1 MKKTMQTTLA
11 ALMIVLVGAS
21 GYSFCGFYV
30 AKADA
35 SLFNNKSEVIMVR
48 DGKRNV
54 ITMSSDFKGDMRD
67 FAMVVPVPVVL
78 AEKDIRVV
86 NRNVFQ
92 KLNDYSAPR
101 LVEYH
106 DYNPC
111 QQMMAEVCCSGATM
125 KSMAFFDNIS
135 SVNEKDEDKYQVVI
149 EAKYQ
154 IGEYDILI
162 LSAKESGG
170 LKIWLTDNG
179 YKIPGKAEE
188 VLEPYVKSNM
198 KFFVVKVNLEKM
210 AKDADYLSPIQIEF
224 EHEKFML
231 PLRLGMANSQGS
243 QDMIVYGFSRTGR
256 IECTNYRTV
265 KMPTDRNIP
274 LFVQP
279 EFGSFYKS
287 LFEKQYVNEG
297 RNAVF
302 LEYAWN
308 VSPYSP
314 MPHCDPCVGP
324 PPVQQEFVDAGIWW
338 LNEPNGQQGIF
349 FTRLHV
355 RYTRDKF
362 PADLQFQ
369 VTPNSEHFQCR
380 YVLTHPA
387 PGDLSCDEGQTYL
400 TTLYERR
407 KREIDEMYSLASW
420 NWEKRSETYLNEY
433 VGQMKQKPEV
443 EDKKGELFP
452 ALFGK
457 DAPKG
462 PAPLLMVFSLLAAM
476 LGLLFAHKWLGRVA
490 RA

>member
-1 MKKTMQTTLA
+1 MKNKFLKTTTL
-11 ALMIVLVGAS
+11 VLAIFAGIQ
-21 GYSFCGFYV
+21 GFSFCGFYV

-48 DGKRNV
+48 DGLRNV

-78 AEKDIRVV
+78 KETDIRVV

-111 QQMMAEVCCSGATM
+111 GYAVETCSAMRVSLVSKMTADAM
-125 KSMAFFDNIS
+125 DEAPME
-135 SVNEKDEDKYQVVI
+135 NEKKYSVTI

-170 LKIWLTDNG
+170 LKMWLTDNG
-179 YKIPGKAEE
+179 YKIPAAAEQ

-210 AKDADYLSPIQIEF
+210 AKDAEYLSPIQISF

-243 QDMIVYGFSRTGR
+243 QDMIVYGFTRTGR

-265 KMPTDRNIP
+265 KMPRDRNIP

-279 EFGSFYKS
+279 EFGNFYKS

-369 VTPNSEHFQCR
+369 VTPNTEHFQCR
-380 YVLTHPA
+380 YILTHPA
-387 PGDLSCDEGQTYL
+387 QGDLSCDQGQAYL

-407 KREIDEMYSLASW
+407 KRELDEMYALASW
-420 NWEKRSETYLNEY
+420 NWEQRSQTYLNEF
-433 VGQMKQKPEV
+433 VGQMKEKPIV
-443 EDKKGELFP
+443 EEKKGDMLPVFP
-452 ALFGK
+452 KTQTPG
-457 DAPKG
+457 G
-462 PAPLLMVFSLLAAM
+462 PSPLLLVFALLGTIATM
-476 LGLLFAHKWLGRVA
+476 FFSQKWLSKISHT
-490 RA
+490 